1 MQAKVILLDSIT
13 AIDASALDA
22 VIVSGS
28 HGGRSSTG
36 FAIENS
42 AQPRLVFF
50 NDAGVGKDNAGT
62 YCLLALQLKHLA
74 CACYA
79 HTSARIGEAQDGYS
93 HGVVS
98 SVNVLAAE
106 LGIEIGMRVRDAC
119 NLAINAKITHS
130 SRKFES

>member
-1 MQAKVILLDSIT
+1 LSTHVILLDSIT
-13 AIDASALDA
+13 TIDPTALDA

-36 FAIENS
+36 FAINNPE
-42 AQPRLVFF
+42 QPRIVFF
-50 NDAGVGKDNAGT
+50 NDAGIGKDYAGI
-62 YCLLALQLKHLA
+62 YCLEAMQAKHLA

-98 SVNVLAAE
+98 FVNTLAAK
-106 LGIEIGMRVRDAC
+106 LGVSIGMSVLDAC
-119 NLAINAKITHS
+119 AIAINAKM
-130 SRKFES
+130 